1 MINNVEKSKR
11 SKLMEKIRWIA
22 GDGFDETFESVIVKD
37 FKTFKPVSINYYR
50 EESTQI
56 FGISKRDYD
65 DSLNSSSNF
74 IDLVKKLILEP
85 FSCGI
90 YSNQIVIQ
98 LFLDKDSFE
107 VTLNNASYSK
117 GIDDPIQFKSKLKI
131 GEVEISSLFFK
142 AILRKDENNLLELKK
157 SLMSEL
163 KSSVEKRYL
172 ELLEFQQIGF
182 TNNESI
188 LEYIEEHKYLDK
200 NQDTNWDLYNRFDF
214 ENIKQKKEMSLFF
227 YEDNLIKTSESF
239 QKIAKSL
246 SEGFSKEERIHLLEL
261 LKEEIC

>member
-261 LKEEIC
+261 LKAEIC

>member
-163 KSSVEKRYL
+163 KDSIQNRFSD
-172 ELLEFQQIGF
+172 LLEFQLLEFQD
-182 TNNESI
+182 NES
-188 LEYIEEHKYLDK
+188 LKSFVQENRWQHQTRE
-200 NQDTNWDLYNRFDF
+200 TNWELYNHFDLANL
-214 ENIKQKKEMSLFF
+214 EQKKEMSLFF
-227 YEDNLIKTSESF
+227 YNDNLIKTSESF

-246 SEGFSKEERIHLLEL
+246 SEGLSKEERIHLLNL
-261 LKEEIC
+261 LKETIC

>member
-1 MINNVEKSKR
+1 MINNVEKSQR
-11 SKLMEKIRWIA
+11 SKLMEKILWIA

-37 FKTFKPVSINYYR
+37 FKTFKPIQINYYR
-50 EESTQI
+50 EESTQM
-56 FGISKRDYD
+56 FGISNKEYD
-65 DSLNSSSNF
+65 RARKSSSNF

-117 GIDDPIQFKSKLKI
+117 GIDDPIQFESKLKI

-142 AILRKDENNLLELKK
+142 SILRKDENNLLELKK
-157 SLMSEL
+157 SLMLEL

-188 LEYIEEHKYLDK
+188 LEYIEEHKNLDK

-214 ENIKQKKEMSLFF
+214 DNIKQKKEMSLFF
-227 YEDNLIKTSESF
+227 YEDNFIKTSDSF

-246 SEGFSKEERIHLLEL
+246 SEGFSKKERLHLLEL

>member
-11 SKLMEKIRWIA
+11 SKLMEKIRWIS

>member
-157 SLMSEL
+157 NLMSEL

-188 LEYIEEHKYLDK
+188 LEYIEKHKYLDK

>member
-11 SKLMEKIRWIA
+11 SKLMEKIRWIY

>member
-1 MINNVEKSKR
+1 MINNSDKSKR
-11 SKLMEKIRWIA
+11 SKLMDKIRWIA
-22 GDGFDETFESVIVKD
+22 GDGFDETFESVIIKD
-37 FKTFKPVSINYYR
+37 FKTFKPIQINYYR
-50 EESTQI
+50 EESTQL
-56 FGISKRDYD
+56 FGISNRDYD
-65 DSLNSSSNF
+65 NDRKSSSSF

-98 LFLDKDSFE
+98 LFLDKDNFE
-107 VTLNNASYSK
+107 VTLNNASYAK
-117 GIDDPIQFKSKLKI
+117 GIDDPIQFESKLKI

-172 ELLEFQQIGF
+172 ELLEFQQIGL

-188 LEYIEEHKYLDK
+188 SEFVEEQKCLNK
-200 NQDTNWDLYNRFDF
+200 NQDTNWDIYNRFDF

-246 SEGFSKEERIHLLEL
+246 SEGFSKEERLHLLEL
-261 LKEEIC
+261 LKKEIC

>member
-1 MINNVEKSKR
+1 MINNVEKSQR

-182 TNNESI
+182 ANNESI

-227 YEDNLIKTSESF
+227 YEDNLIKNSESF

>member
-1 MINNVEKSKR
+1 MINNVEKSQR